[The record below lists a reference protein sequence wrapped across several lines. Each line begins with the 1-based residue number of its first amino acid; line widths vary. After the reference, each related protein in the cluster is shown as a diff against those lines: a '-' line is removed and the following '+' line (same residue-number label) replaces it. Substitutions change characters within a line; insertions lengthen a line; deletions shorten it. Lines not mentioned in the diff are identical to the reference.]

1 MYECVCVNFDLL
13 VITLNHQFPN
23 YNIPSCSKLVLSVH
37 ECKST
42 NNMFNCSKVNCIIY
56 KQSIVI
62 RTRIVF

>member
-1 MYECVCVNFDLL
+1 MSVCVNFDLL

-37 ECKST
+37 ESKST

-56 KQSIVI
+56 K
-62 RTRIVF
+62 